1 MIPPLNVEVWDKDG
15 SLADGFSS
23 DIFWVQSKLISRI
36 RTICSKEKSWMS
48 N

>member
-23 DIFWVQSKLISRI
+23 DDILGSIKIDL
-36 RTICSKEKSWMS
+36 
-48 N
+48 